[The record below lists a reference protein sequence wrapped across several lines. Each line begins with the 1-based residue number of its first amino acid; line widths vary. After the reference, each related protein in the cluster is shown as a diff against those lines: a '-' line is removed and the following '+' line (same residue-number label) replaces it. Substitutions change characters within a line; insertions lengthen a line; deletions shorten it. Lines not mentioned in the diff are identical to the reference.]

1 MGFNVME
8 HDMVPEHHLLSEKEA
23 DGILTELRV
32 GREQLPKIK
41 RADPAIRFLEEV
53 VGEPI
58 AEGRVIKVIR
68 LSPTAGVFVAYRVVV
83 ER

>member
-1 MGFNVME
+1 ME

-23 DGILTELRV
+23 EKTLAELRV
-32 GREQLPKIK
+32 GREQLPKIT
-41 RADPAIRFLEEV
+41 RGDPAIRFLEEV

-58 AEGRVIKVIR
+58 GEGHVVKVVR
-68 LSPTAGVFVAYRVVV
+68 RSPTAGVFVAYRVVV